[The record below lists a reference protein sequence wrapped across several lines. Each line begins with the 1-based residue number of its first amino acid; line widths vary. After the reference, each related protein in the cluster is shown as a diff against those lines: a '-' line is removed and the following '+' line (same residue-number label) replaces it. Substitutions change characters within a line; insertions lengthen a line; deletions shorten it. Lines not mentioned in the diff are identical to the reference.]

1 MRQDQPGIK
10 VTIMGKEFMVAC
22 PEDEKTSLVAAAK
35 YLDHKMKDIHNS
47 GKVLGAERCAIMA
60 ALNIA
65 HELLGMQQNSGFPP
79 EFEERIRALNLKIGT
94 ALDGSA
100 QSSL

>member
-1 MRQDQPGIK
+1 
-10 VTIMGKEFMVAC
+10 MGKEFMVAC
-22 PEDEKTSLVAAAK
+22 PEEEKTSLVAAAK

-65 HELLGMQQNSGFPP
+65 NELLQYQNEGVPADMGNK
-79 EFEERIRALNLKIGT
+79 IKALQAKIDN
-94 ALDGSA
+94 ALRDSA
-100 QSSL
+100 QLSL

>member
-1 MRQDQPGIK
+1 VRQDQPGIK

-65 HELLGMQQNSGFPP
+65 HELLQYQSDGIPSDMGDK
-79 EFEERIRALNLKIGT
+79 IRALQTKIDN
-94 ALDGSA
+94 ALRDSA
-100 QSSL
+100 QLTL

>member
-10 VTIMGKEFMVAC
+10 VSIMGKEFMVAC
-22 PEDEKTSLVAAAK
+22 PDDEKTSLLAAAK

-65 HELLGMQQNSGFPP
+65 HELLQYQSDGIPSDMGDK
-79 EFEERIRALNLKIGT
+79 IRALQAKIDN
-94 ALDGSA
+94 ALRDSA
-100 QSSL
+100 QLTL

>member
-1 MRQDQPGIK
+1 VRQDQPGVK
-10 VTIMGKEFMVAC
+10 VSIMGKEFMVAC
-22 PEDEKTSLVAAAK
+22 PEEEKTSLVAAAK

-65 HELLGMQQNSGFPP
+65 NELLQYQNEGVPADMGNK
-79 EFEERIRALNLKIGT
+79 IKALQAKIDN
-94 ALDGSA
+94 ALRDSA
-100 QSSL
+100 QLSL

>member
-1 MRQDQPGIK
+1 MRQDQPGVK
-10 VTIMGKEFMVAC
+10 VSIMGKEFMVAC
-22 PEDEKTSLVAAAK
+22 PEEEKTSLVAAAK

-65 HELLGMQQNSGFPP
+65 NELLQYQNEGVPADMGNK
-79 EFEERIRALNLKIGT
+79 IKALQAKIDN
-94 ALDGSA
+94 ALRDSA
-100 QSSL
+100 QLSL

>member
-1 MRQDQPGIK
+1 MKYTQAGIN
-10 VTIMGKEFMVAC
+10 VSIFGKEFMVAC
-22 PEDEKTSLVAAAK
+22 PENEREDLMRAAK
-35 YLDHKMKDIHNS
+35 YLDGKMAEIHQS

-65 HELLGMQQNSGFPP
+65 HELLRAQQNGNFSP
-79 EFEERIRALNLKIGT
+79 EFSERIRALNNKIGS

-100 QSSL
+100 QNSL

>member
-1 MRQDQPGIK
+1 MKSDQSGVK

-22 PEDEKTSLVAAAK
+22 PEDEKSSLLAAAK
-35 YLDHKMKDIHNS
+35 YLDGKMKEIHNS

-65 HELLGMQQNSGFPP
+65 HELLQYQGSGVPQDMGDK
-79 EFEERIRALNLKIGT
+79 IRALQAKIDI
-94 ALDGSA
+94 ALEDSA
-100 QSSL
+100 HLSN